1 MDDLII
7 RAFLLSVI
15 LSPCIAFY
23 YSKKRFLINNLNKAR
38 AVLMFFLI
46 SIAPVF
52 IYLIIFLIFIGAEEL
67 FGKSIISEL
76 MGRSLILNVIIGI
89 ALSIVGVIGFIVY
102 IANYKITKKN
112 NIV

>member
-15 LSPCIAFY
+15 ISPCIAFY
-23 YSKKRFLINNLNKAR
+23 YSKKRFLTNNIYKVR
-38 AVLMFFLI
+38 AVLMFLLI

-67 FGKSIISEL
+67 LGKSVISEL

-89 ALSIVGVIGFIVY
+89 ALSMVGVIGFTAY
-102 IANYKITKKN
+102 TASYKKIKN
-112 NIV
+112 KNV